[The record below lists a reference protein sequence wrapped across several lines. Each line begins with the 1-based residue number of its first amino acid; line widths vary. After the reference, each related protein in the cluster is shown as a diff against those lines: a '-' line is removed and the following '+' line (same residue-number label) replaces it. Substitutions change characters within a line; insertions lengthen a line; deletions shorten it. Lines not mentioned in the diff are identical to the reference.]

1 MDTNYTHIQDIVAK
15 IPDIP
20 EDSILSR
27 TFHQDNDSRVVL
39 FGFAPEQELS
49 EHTASKPAILIFLKG
64 EAELTLGED
73 RLTAQTGTFVHM
85 PANLPHSIHAKSS
98 SIMLLILLEQGG

>member
-1 MDTNYTHIQDIVAK
+1 METNYTHIQDIIAQ

-20 EDSILSR
+20 QDSILSR
-27 TFHQDNDSRVVL
+27 TFHHDPDSRVVL

-64 EAELTLGED
+64 EADLTLGED
-73 RLTAQTGTFVHM
+73 RLTAQPGTFVHM
-85 PANLPHSIHAKSS
+85 PAHLPHSVHAKTST
-98 SIMLLILLEQGG
+98 IMLLILLEKGG